1 MLPLTLPTRHFREE
15 SQFVSRSCPL
25 PIRFAERT
33 ASSINTPR
41 MTTPTISDWAHDQ
54 SPCRQIPTMIATH
67 TTFRTTRT
75 AHHLP
80 DMPRTLGA
88 RPPA

>member
-1 MLPLTLPTRHFREE
+1 
-15 SQFVSRSCPL
+15 
-25 PIRFAERT
+25 
-33 ASSINTPR
+33 